1 MHMGT
6 TNPFKNQKS
15 YLWAWKNIQVG
26 MHIHY
31 GRYNFHKKYVIF
43 WTTRKRQNS
52 AKNKSFS
59 PKLGKIYSFLQIIT
73 LRATGLCN
81 KHFESMICATKPPRV
96 TCLCNFFTIKIMS
109 HLHSASIHTLYAYIY
124 TTTCVKQWRT

>member
-1 MHMGT
+1 MGT

-15 YLWAWKNIQVG
+15 YLRAWKNIQVG

-43 WTTRKRQNS
+43 WTTRKGQNS
-52 AKNKSFS
+52 AKNNSFL

-73 LRATGLCN
+73 PRATGLCN
-81 KHFESMICATKPPRV
+81 NFFEST
-96 TCLCNFFTIKIMS
+96 TWCNKAPESYLFVQFFHYKIMSHKKIMS
-109 HLHSASIHTLYAYIY
+109 HLHSASIHIICIY
-124 TTTCVKQWRT
+124 TRLLA